1 VRTQGLH
8 RLAWLALVVLV
19 LGLIVGAVL
28 LAPWRLK
35 FAVDARDLYDYFYDD
50 AASEAS
56 AETLGWLARCRFPLS
71 GAPAGEPA
79 TGQTSCRGSQACS
92 ER

>member
-1 VRTQGLH
+1 M
-8 RLAWLALVVLV
+8 LV

-56 AETLGWLARCRFPLS
+56 AETLGWLAGAAFLYQELRQENQPRVNFMSRLS
-71 GAPAGEPA
+71 SALGALMIV
-79 TGQTSCRGSQACS
+79 QTLFWIAALA
-92 ER
+92 